1 MKLRLDIQGLRS
13 LAVIAVLIFHINSK
27 YLAGGFLGVDIFFV
41 ISGFLMT
48 NILVNDYYKN
58 NKINLIKFYFSR
70 LKRIVPALFV
80 ALFITLLLSL
90 LIFSKEDIQ
99 KTSNNIYTSFLFIS
113 NIFFSNQTFNYWD
126 KQIYTSP
133 FLHTWSLS
141 VEWQYYLI
149 YPLILMIVINV
160 FKKFNVINKI
170 IILNIFMFIISFL
183 LAKYYIN
190 INADKKAFY
199 LLYSRAFEL
208 SLGALTALFLLKKPK
223 FNLSN
228 FYQNMISILAFI
240 LLIISL
246 FFDGKKIGFP
256 VFGSLIP
263 IFSTSILIYLL
274 SNPNLFLYKF
284 LKNNILVY
292 IGNLSYSLYLYHFI
306 IYIFI
311 KYISDCYLLQ
321 NNLSIVAEI
330 IIFILSFLFA
340 HISYIFIEKPL
351 KKLPIK
357 FVVSF
362 ILFISF
368 LSSLIIFINHY
379 YSTNDNK
386 TNDNNIMMEKVYL
399 DSPQAKSPNIEY
411 TKCKNATATTQTINH
426 KCYNIKDDKNYDVL
440 LIGNSQV
447 GHYSYIIGDYIKK
460 HNLSV
465 KIFGRNSC
473 EVFTETIAEKQLK
486 RVFPPNQAPD
496 CKILYSE
503 IMKEIKNSKIK
514 YLFIAGSFGISN
526 PKNEDDFLKRYHHKF
541 KQVLILGL
549 IPTDSSSYKYFPIK
563 DKYIA
568 KFFIKSNDFKTTKLQ
583 EEYNYYDLFQK
594 KYNNVMLFDPTPY
607 LESAKVGDQYLY
619 IDGGH
624 LNLNGAL
631 HVAPFFQKQNPLKLS
646 N

>member
-1 MKLRLDIQGLRS
+1 
-13 LAVIAVLIFHINSK
+13 
-27 YLAGGFLGVDIFFV
+27 
-41 ISGFLMT
+41 MT

-70 LKRIVPALFV
+70 VKRIVPALFV
-80 ALFITLLLSL
+80 ALLITLLLSL
-90 LIFSKEDIQ
+90 LIFSKADIHT
-99 KTSNNIYTSFLFIS
+99 TSNNIYSSFLFIS

-126 KQIYTSP
+126 KNIYTSP

-149 YPLILMIVINV
+149 YPLILIIVINV
-160 FKKFNVINKI
+160 FKKFNILNKI
-170 IILNIFMFIISFL
+170 IILNIFMFVVSFL

-190 INADKKAFY
+190 IDADKKAFY

-228 FYQNMISILAFI
+228 FYQNMISIVTFI
-240 LLIISL
+240 LLVGSL
-246 FFDGKKIGFP
+246 FFDANKIGFP

-274 SNPNLFLYKF
+274 SNHNLFLYKF

-311 KYISDCYLLQ
+311 KYISDCYLLKS
-321 NNLSIVAEI
+321 NLSIILES

-351 KKLPIK
+351 KKLPMK
-357 FVVSF
+357 FVASF
-362 ILFISF
+362 ILIISF
-368 LSSLIIFINHY
+368 LSILIILYNQLL
-379 YSTNDNK
+379 SKQVNLAQSS
-386 TNDNNIMMEKVYL
+386 NI
-399 DSPQAKSPNIEY
+399 QY
-411 TKCKNATATTQTINH
+411 TKCKNATSRTKTIQH
-426 KCYNIKDDKNYDVL
+426 QCYNIQDDKNYDVL
-440 LIGNSQV
+440 LIGNSQS
-447 GHYSYIIGDYIKK
+447 GHYSIIIGDYIKK

-465 KIFGRNSC
+465 KVLGRNSC
-473 EVFTETIAEKQLK
+473 EIFTPTIAEKQIGQV
-486 RVFPPNQAPD
+486 VFPPNQAPD

-514 YLFIAGSFGISN
+514 YLFIAGSFIIGN

-549 IPTDSSSYKYFPIK
+549 IPLDDYSYRYFPIK

-568 KFFIKSNDFKTTKLQ
+568 KFFIKSNNFKTTKSQ
-583 EEYNYYDLFQK
+583 EEYKYYDLFQK

-607 LESAKVGDQYLY
+607 LEFAKVGDKYLY
-619 IDGGH
+619 LDRGH

-631 HVAPFFQKQNPLKLS
+631 HVAPFFDKQNPLKLP

>member
-48 NILVNDYYKN
+48 NILLNDYYKN

-321 NNLSIVAEI
+321 NNLSIVSEI

-357 FVVSF
+357 FVAYF
-362 ILFISF
+362 ILIISF
-368 LSSLIIFINHY
+368 LSILIILYNQLL
-379 YSTNDNK
+379 SNNDKILWKNGIYLAQNK
-386 TNDNNIMMEKVYL
+386 V
-399 DSPQAKSPNIEY
+399 PSPNISY

-465 KIFGRNSC
+465 KILGRNSC
-473 EVFTETIAEKQLK
+473 EIFTETIAEKQLK
-486 RVFPPNQAPD
+486 SVFPPNQAPD

-503 IMKEIKNSKIK
+503 IMKEVKNSKIK

-541 KQVLILGL
+541 KQVLILGI
-549 IPTDSSSYKYFPIK
+549 IPTDYSSYKYFPIK

-607 LESAKVGDQYLY
+607 LEFAKVGDQYLY
-619 IDGGH
+619 HDAGH
-624 LNLNGAL
+624 LNLNGGL
-631 HVAPFFQKQNPLKLS
+631 HVAPFFQKQNPLKLP

>member
-13 LAVIAVLIFHINSK
+13 IAVLAVLIFHINSK

-70 LKRIVPALFV
+70 VKRIVPALFV

-149 YPLILMIVINV
+149 YPLILIIVINV

-321 NNLSIVAEI
+321 NNLSILAEI

-351 KKLPIK
+351 KKLPMK
-357 FVVSF
+357 FVAYF
-362 ILFISF
+362 ILIISF
-368 LSSLIIFINHY
+368 LSILIIILYNQLL
-379 YSTNDNK
+379 SNNDKILWKNGIYLAQNK
-386 TNDNNIMMEKVYL
+386 V
-399 DSPQAKSPNIEY
+399 PSPNISY
-411 TKCKNATATTQTINH
+411 TKCKNATATTQTIVH
-426 KCYNIKDDKNYDVL
+426 QCYNIKDDKNYDVL

-447 GHYSYIIGDYIKK
+447 GHYSVIIGDYIKK

-514 YLFIAGSFGISN
+514 YLFIAGSFIIGN

-607 LESAKVGDQYLY
+607 LEFAKVVDQYLY
-619 IDGGH
+619 HDAGH

-631 HVAPFFQKQNPLKLS
+631 HVAPFFQKQNPLKLP